1 LAVLV
6 GRDAEL
12 ERIEQLLTAA
22 RAGRTVALV
31 VAGEPG
37 VGKTALLE
45 ACADGAEDFR
55 VLRTRGVEAEV
66 ELPFAALVELLAPLA
81 DRIESLPRAQ
91 ASVLQRALAL
101 EPTTQNE
108 AAAAAATL
116 ALLALAAEESPV
128 LVLVDDAQWL
138 DASSGLAVAFAARR
152 LHEAPL
158 AFVFAARED
167 DEPRF
172 SLEGIDIALLLPLGE
187 LAATELVICSTPA
200 LDEAATA
207 RVVSAAAGNPL
218 ALLELPSLLSA
229 SPEGPALPEPLPAG
243 AAARR
248 LFGRRLDALD
258 SEARSALL
266 VAAAERSGDLAVLDR
281 AWRSL
286 GLEPDIVEAAE
297 RANLAWVKDNA
308 FEFRHPLVR
317 SLVHGEASPADR
329 RRAHAAL
336 ASALADDA
344 QAADEW
350 AWHRALAAIGPDAE
364 VADALAASAEHQPP
378 RAAAAALERA
388 ARLTPD
394 RPLRARRLLAA
405 ADAANI
411 AGEHEA
417 SARLAEAGEA
427 ETEDPVV
434 HATAERLIALS
445 ELERDRPRDAVER
458 LARAAD
464 AIEDLDPI
472 LAARL
477 LADAIE
483 PCAATGQLERGAEL
497 GGRARSLARD
507 ADASMR
513 LQVELRYADAVHS
526 TARFQEAEGLALQA
540 AEDAVGNPD
549 GTLGSLESRLLL
561 AEAFFSGG
569 DLDRAR
575 PIAEQTVDEA
585 RREGALGPL
594 RIALATVFSIELVA
608 GRALQLLAAAQEELE
623 LAEGLGRAWARAEA
637 LGHVAWGESLRGL
650 DELCRKHVE
659 ERFELQ
665 RLHRA
670 DPIVHPSLGLLEL
683 ALGRPEEAVEALEPT
698 VRIQAERGLVDAAK
712 PTPEQP
718 LLIEAYARAGRRD
731 EAERLLE
738 EFERSARDKRP
749 LARAL
754 AARCRGLLADRAAF
768 ADAFERAL
776 AEHDRGF
783 RPFERARTLLLYG
796 ERLRRE
802 RRRLDARVRLNEAL
816 TGFEELGATSWS
828 RRATDELAATGQRA
842 RRRKDAD
849 RTELT
854 PQEIVVA
861 RLVAQGRTN
870 REVATELFLT
880 TNTIE
885 THLRH
890 IFQKLGVRS
899 RTELAAKFTDFRDST
914 AAPAA

>member
-1 LAVLV
+1 MLV

-12 ERIEQLLTAA
+12 EQIEQLLTAA
-22 RAGRTVALV
+22 RAGEAVALV
-31 VAGEPG
+31 VEGEPG

-45 ACADGAEDFR
+45 ACAESAEGFR
-55 VLRTRGVEAEV
+55 ALKARGIEAEV
-66 ELPFAALVELLAPLA
+66 ELPFAALVELLEPLA
-81 DRIESLPRAQ
+81 DRIEELPRAQ
-91 ASVLQRALAL
+91 ASALQQALAL
-101 EPTTQNE
+101 EPTKQTE
-108 AAAAAATL
+108 AAIAAATL
-116 ALLALAAEESPV
+116 GLLSLVAEESPV

-138 DASSGLAVAFAARR
+138 DASSGLAIAFAARR

-158 AFVFAARED
+158 AFVFATRVE

-172 SLEGIDIALLLPLGE
+172 SLEGIDRALLLPLGE
-187 LAATELVICSTPA
+187 HASTELVIRSMPS
-200 LDEAATA
+200 LDEAATV

-218 ALLELPSLLSA
+218 ALLELPSLLS
-229 SPEGPALPEPLPAG
+229 EGPEAPALQEPLPSG
-243 AAARR
+243 TAARH

-258 SEARSALL
+258 PEARSALL
-266 VAAAERSGDLAVLDR
+266 VAAVERSGDLAVLNR
-281 AWRSL
+281 AWQSL
-286 GLEPDIVEAAE
+286 GFEPDIVEAAE
-297 RANLAWVKDNA
+297 RANLAWVRDNA
-308 FEFRHPLVR
+308 YEFRHPLVR
-317 SLVHGEASPADR
+317 SLVHGEANPVDR

-336 ASALADDA
+336 AAALADDT

-364 VADALAASAEHQPP
+364 VADALASSAEHQPP
-378 RAAAAALERA
+378 RAAAAAFERA

-394 RPLRARRLLAA
+394 RPLRAQRLLAA
-405 ADAANI
+405 ADAAHI
-411 AGEHEA
+411 AGEHEV

-427 ETEDPVV
+427 ETEEPVV
-434 HATAERLIALS
+434 RALAERLIALS

-458 LARAAD
+458 LVRAAD
-464 AIEDLDPI
+464 LVEDLDPI
-472 LAARL
+472 LAARI
-477 LADAIE
+477 LAETIE
-483 PCAATGQLERGAEL
+483 PCAATGQLERGVEL
-497 GGRARSLARD
+497 GRRARSLARG
-507 ADASMR
+507 ADGAMR

-526 TARFQEAEGLALQA
+526 TARFQEAETLSLEA
-540 AEDAVGNPD
+540 AEDALSNGD
-549 GTLGSLESRLLL
+549 ESLTSLESQLLL

-585 RREGALGPL
+585 RRQGALGPL
-594 RIALATVFSIELVA
+594 RFALATVFSIELTA

-623 LAEGLGRAWARAEA
+623 LAQGLGRAWARAEA

-650 DELCRKHVE
+650 EEECRGHVK

-670 DPIVHPSLGLLEL
+670 NPIVHPSLGLLQL
-683 ALGRPEEAVEALEPT
+683 ALGRPEEAVKALEPT

-718 LLIEAYARAGRRD
+718 LLIEAYARAGRRE

-738 EFERSARDKRP
+738 QFERSARDKRP

-754 AARCRGLLADRAAF
+754 AARCHGLLADRAGF

-776 AEHDRGF
+776 AEHDRDI

-796 ERLRRE
+796 ERLRRDK
-802 RRRLDARVRLNEAL
+802 RRLDARAQLNEAL
-816 TGFEELGATSWS
+816 TAFEELGTISWS

-842 RRRKDAD
+842 RRRKDAA
-849 RTELT
+849 RAELT
-854 PQEIVVA
+854 PQETVVA

-914 AAPAA
+914 AMPAA